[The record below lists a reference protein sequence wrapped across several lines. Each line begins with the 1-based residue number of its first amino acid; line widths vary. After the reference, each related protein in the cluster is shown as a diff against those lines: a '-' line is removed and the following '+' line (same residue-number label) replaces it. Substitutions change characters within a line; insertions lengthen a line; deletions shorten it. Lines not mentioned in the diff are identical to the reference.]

1 MGEVRAVAPPQV
13 SAAVGRLRGAA
24 RYVAAWSPLVVVY
37 ALLVGASDRL
47 PTSLAILIALQAIGA
62 AAVFGLGVRWYL
74 RRDPWPG
81 HMDAA
86 FLARHAGG
94 ALLYSIAWM
103 AFLLG
108 TMRLDATSWRA
119 VFQAAAPWLGWQLFF
134 GVALYVVMA
143 SIEWVGV
150 SMLMARETEAR
161 RVQADALRARAE
173 LEALRGR
180 LDPHFLFNTLHSL
193 SVLAR
198 HDAVQTQVALG
209 QLADLLRY
217 VLDSKRGAREQVPLA
232 EELAFVRAYLALEG
246 LRYGD
251 RLRITTTVDE
261 DALEHV
267 VPSLSLQ
274 PLVENAIRHAVA
286 PRAAGGSVS
295 LSARLEDETLVLAVR
310 DDGPGSPSNGTA
322 DTTGTGV
329 GLDALRRRVAL
340 IYGSRAALETV
351 ATGAGFSVTL
361 RLPA

>member
-1 MGEVRAVAPPQV
+1 MSG
-13 SAAVGRLRGAA
+13 AVGRLRGAA

-86 FLARHAGG
+86 FVARHAGG
-94 ALLYSIAWM
+94 ALLYSIVWM

-119 VFQAAAPWLGWQLFF
+119 VLQAAAPWLGWQVFF

-261 DALEHV
+261 DALELV

-310 DDGPGSPSNGTA
+310 DDGPGTSATA

-340 IYGSRAALETV
+340 IYGPRAALETV